1 MNTSTTPVPAQHSY
15 PAWLVWRIAP
25 FLAALGII
33 TFLWIIVFLMPSKTV
48 LTTSSA
54 VTVLHPMIAVI
65 SAVMLVLG
73 AFLCLFTMR
82 TRIITTSEGIFCY
95 RAGSCLYSPWH
106 NLDGLE
112 KISMGAFAI
121 ENLRLK
127 RPAIEGLSLE
137 EGMKEEVAVLI
148 RATALRIIQEALPW
162 LRTSTLLLS
171 IISALNGSGYARYM
185 GPSSSNIDPRY
196 IPVGLCGDAWKNGEL
211 FQDVRHYAP
220 QAI

>member
-1 MNTSTTPVPAQHSY
+1 MNTRTTPVPAQHSY

-25 FLAALGII
+25 LLVALGII
-33 TFLWIIVFLMPSKTV
+33 TFLWIIVFLIPLKMV
-48 LTTSSA
+48 FTTSSA
-54 VTVLHPMIAVI
+54 MRALHPMIAVI

-73 AFLCLFTMR
+73 AFLCLFTMG

-95 RAGSCLYSPWH
+95 RAGSCLYSPWN
-106 NLDGLE
+106 NLEGLE

-127 RPAIEGLSLE
+127 RPAIEGLSIE
-137 EGMKEEVAVLI
+137 EGIKEEVAVLI
-148 RATALRIIQEALPW
+148 RATASRITQEALPW
-162 LRTSTLLLS
+162 LRASPLLLS
-171 IISALNGSGYARYM
+171 IISALNGSSYTRYM

-196 IPVGLCGDAWKNGEL
+196 IPVGLCGNAWKNGEL
-211 FQDVRHYAP
+211 FQDVRNYAP